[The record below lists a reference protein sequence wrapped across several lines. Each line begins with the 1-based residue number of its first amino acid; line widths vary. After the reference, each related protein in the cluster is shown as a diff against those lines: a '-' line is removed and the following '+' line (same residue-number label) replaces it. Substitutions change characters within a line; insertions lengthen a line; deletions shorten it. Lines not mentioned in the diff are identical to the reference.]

1 MYMYMYIYNNVGVF
15 TEYSIY
21 FKYQQLKLK
30 KQITKKTI
38 INKKVNIKKITR
50 IEIGLIITIT
60 IENKNLITTKTY
72 TVINIKTDPELK
84 RRAAK
89 IADELGISISAV
101 VNNELRR
108 FVNEQSVVFEKAEVP
123 NMATRPELRDSKA
136 KIEAGDYYKF
146 EDNEKALEFLAQ
158 QLK

>member
-1 MYMYMYIYNNVGVF
+1 MSN
-15 TEYSIY
+15 
-21 FKYQQLKLK
+21 
-30 KQITKKTI
+30 
-38 INKKVNIKKITR
+38 
-50 IEIGLIITIT
+50 
-60 IENKNLITTKTY
+60 Y

-123 NMATRPELRDSKA
+123 NMATRRELRESKA
-136 KIEAGDYYKF
+136 KIEAGDYHKF
-146 EDNEKALEFLAQ
+146 EDNEKALEFLTQ